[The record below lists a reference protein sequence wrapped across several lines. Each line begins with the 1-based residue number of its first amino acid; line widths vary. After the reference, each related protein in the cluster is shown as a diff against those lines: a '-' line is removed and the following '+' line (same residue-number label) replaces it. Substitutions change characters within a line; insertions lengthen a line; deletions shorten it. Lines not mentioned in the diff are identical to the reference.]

1 MKKIGKHYRQG
12 DVLTIKVDAVPS
24 DVTPVAREGG
34 RVVLAHGELT
44 GHAHTIADKGASLKT
59 TEAGRMYLE
68 ITGTEL
74 AELKHEEHKT
84 IPHEVG
90 KYRVVR
96 QTEYSP
102 QALRNVAD

>member
-1 MKKIGKHYRQG
+1 MTKIGKHYRQG
-12 DVLTIKVDAVPS
+12 DVLTIKINAIPADAR
-24 DVTPVAREGG
+24 PVAREGG

-44 GHAHTIADKGASLKT
+44 GHAHAIADKDATLKS
-59 TEAGRMYLE
+59 TEAGRMFLE

-74 AELKHEEHKT
+74 AELVHEEHKT
-84 IPHEVG
+84 IPHEIG

-102 QALRNVAD
+102 AALRNVAD

>member
-1 MKKIGKHYRQG
+1 MKHFRQG
-12 DVLTIKVDAVPS
+12 DVLTIRVKSIPS
-24 DVTPVAREGG
+24 DAKLVERDARGL
-34 RVVLAHGELT
+34 VVLAYGELT
-44 GHAHTIADKGASLKT
+44 THSHAIADKGATLKT
-59 TEAGRMYLE
+59 TDAGRMYLE

-84 IPHEVG
+84 ILHEIG